1 MSFLNKLR
9 YYSGSRLFTIF
20 IYKIGYKISLLIE
33 NIRQTILP
41 SDIPAYVL
49 SKDSV
54 PEVQCDF
61 DLFLKLVSPSLAEQG
76 IEVLQNKISLF
87 GTYYENKNWLDE
99 VTGSKFWPSD
109 TFFSKS
115 KTKLNGYADVKFVLE
130 KNKLNHLV
138 TAAVS
143 YYHTRNIE
151 YIEFIDRNL
160 ISWIDA
166 VDYER
171 SVANRIIM
179 DVAFRSLNLIQVAI
193 LCFDSPVF
201 RERIYPKIHGLLV
214 LYERQI
220 WKFSTPRWFKTGNGA
235 NHVIGEMVGLI
246 IIQNWL
252 SYISSNGQHKYKK
265 KLKVEYEWLSKMLTK
280 LVTPRGVYLEHS
292 ANYSRLVCEFL
303 IIFDIFEKALGNT
316 RNRNFEDRFLNP
328 LIQYVSDLSYK
339 SHLPNFGDNDGAT
352 VLTAFKKHFYDISP
366 IIDYKKEKLAEEN
379 LRRYLSD
386 GQFLWKSKDQLD
398 IFLFSRV
405 GHFSAFR
412 PGAATHNHCD
422 LLAVLLYAK
431 GIPLFI
437 DKGCYYY
444 NQSPAIV
451 KDNRCSANHN
461 TVSFKGKDQADIDA
475 STYFNY
481 PESCFEVNNESS
493 IFSGFV
499 EYKGVK
505 HNRVINYQTCN
516 SIIIEDSINVETPN
530 AIAQLYF
537 LLHEK
542 LLAEQID
549 KKTVNLYHNDSLI
562 AEIHFQNIQIELCEQ
577 SYYPHYANERKTLAL
592 IGTKE
597 INGLDTITT
606 TIKF

>member
-1 MSFLNKLR
+1 MSFFNKVSH
-9 YYSGSRLFTIF
+9 YDWTQLFTIF
-20 IYKIGYKISLLIE
+20 IYKTGYKISLLIE
-33 NIRQTILP
+33 NIKQTILP
-41 SDIPAYVL
+41 SNIPTCL
-49 SKDSV
+49 PDESGV
-54 PEVQCDF
+54 PDVSHDF
-61 DLFLKLVSPSLAEQG
+61 KLFLNLVSPTLAEQG

-99 VTGSKFWPSD
+99 VTGSQLWPSD

-143 YYHTRNIE
+143 YYQTRNVE
-151 YIEFIDRNL
+151 YIEFINRNL
-160 ISWIDA
+160 NSWIDS

-179 DVAFRSLNLIQVAI
+179 DIAFRSLNLIQVAV
-193 LCFDSPVF
+193 LCFDNPLF
-201 RERIYPKIHGLLV
+201 REKIYPKIHGLLV

-235 NHVIGEMVGLI
+235 NHVIGELVGI
-246 IIQNWL
+246 IIVQNWL
-252 SYISSNGQHKYKK
+252 SYISADGRHKYKK
-265 KLKVEYEWLSKMLTK
+265 KLKVEYEWLNKMLTR
-280 LVTPRGVYLEHS
+280 LITPRGVYLEHS
-292 ANYSRLVCEFL
+292 SNYSRLVCEFL
-303 IIFDIFEKALGNT
+303 IIFDIFEKIL
-316 RNRNFEDRFLNP
+316 RNAPNRHFEKRFLNP
-328 LIQYVSDLSYK
+328 LIQYISDLSYK
-339 SHLPNFGDNDGAT
+339 FHLPNFGDNDGAT
-352 VLTAFKKHFYDISP
+352 VLTAFKKEFYDVQP
-366 IIDYKKEKLAEEN
+366 IIDYKEEKLIEEN
-379 LRRYLSD
+379 LDRYLSD
-386 GQFLWKSKDQLD
+386 GQFLWKSKDDLD

-431 GIPLFI
+431 GMPIFI

-444 NQSPAIV
+444 NQSKDIV
-451 KDNRCSANHN
+451 KDNRRSANHN
-461 TVSFKGKDQADIDA
+461 TVSFKGKDQADIIGSA
-475 STYFNY
+475 YFNY
-481 PESCFEVNNESS
+481 PESCFAINDKSS
-493 IFSGFV
+493 IFSGSV
-499 EYKGVK
+499 KYKGVR

-516 SIIIEDSINVETPN
+516 SIIIEDNINVETPN
-530 AIAQLYF
+530 EIAQLYF
-537 LLHEK
+537 LLNEK
-542 LLAEQID
+542 LIAEQID
-549 KKTVNLYHNDSLI
+549 KKSVVLYHNDSLI

-577 SYYPHYANERKTLAL
+577 FYYPHYANERKTLAI

-597 INGLDTITT
+597 INGSDTITT